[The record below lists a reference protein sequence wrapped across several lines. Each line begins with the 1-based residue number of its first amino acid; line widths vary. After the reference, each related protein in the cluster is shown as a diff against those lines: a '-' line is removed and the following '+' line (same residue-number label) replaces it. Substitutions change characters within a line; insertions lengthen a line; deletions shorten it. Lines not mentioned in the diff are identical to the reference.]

1 MTARALVIGAGSIGI
16 RHRDVLE
23 SIGLAVASVSRRGN
37 GTFRTLAEALA
48 GGHPDYVVIA
58 NETAAHQAGLEQLHA
73 AGFAGTVLVEKPV
86 FPHVMPAPHYGFGA
100 LLVGYNLRFHSI
112 IMALRDLLADEKVLA
127 VRAEVGQH
135 LDSWRPG
142 RDYRQSY
149 SASRAA
155 GGGVLRDLSH
165 ELDYVTWLF
174 GSATSVTAQVL
185 STGSLDIESEDICAL
200 LMACQRCPSVAV
212 SLDYL
217 RRPPS
222 RTLTV
227 ITARHSF
234 RADLLAQ
241 TLTRDGDPVAVP
253 PPGDRNMT
261 YQAMHRAALAGG
273 RAVCSFAE
281 GLKTVALIEAAE
293 RASQTLTWVTP

>member
-23 SIGLAVASVSRRGN
+23 SIGLAVESVSRRGN
-37 GTFRTLAEALA
+37 GTFPNLAEALA

-58 NETAAHQAGLEQLHA
+58 NETAAHQASLEQLGA
-73 AGFAGTVLVEKPV
+73 AGYAGTVLVEKPV
-86 FPHVMPAPHYGFGA
+86 FPHDVPGADYGFGA
-100 LLVGYNLRFHSI
+100 LLVGYNLRFHPTLL
-112 IMALRDLLADEKVLA
+112 ALRNLLTDENILA

-142 RDYRQSY
+142 RDHRQSY

-174 GSATSVTAQVL
+174 GRATRLTAQVL
-185 STGSLDIESEDICAL
+185 STGNLDIESDDICAL
-200 LMACQRCPSVAV
+200 LMACERCPSVAV

-241 TLTRDGDPVAVP
+241 TLTRDGEPVPVP
-253 PPGDRNMT
+253 PSGDRNMT

-273 RAVCSFAE
+273 GAVCSFAE
-281 GLKTVALIEAAE
+281 GLEIVALIAAAE